1 MIEDIDINDIDIER
15 LRNDLINYFE
25 GAYFVGGFGAALID
39 LSEVENASDYEIVQI
54 AINNG
59 FDISK
64 YIKNNGRTI

>member
-39 LSEVENASDYEIVQI
+39 ISEIERADSIEVIQI

-59 FDISK
+59 FDLNK
-64 YIKNNGRTI
+64 YKKTKFR